1 MYLTGYLCVASM
13 TRASIDTHIK
23 LLQQF
28 LFLLSLLL
36 DHLFSAQVTLELPLA
51 KRSIHWITAA
61 ILAELQIL
69 LIYYAILIQL

>member
-36 DHLFSAQVTLELPLA
+36 DHLFSAQITFELPRA
-51 KRSIHWITAA
+51 KRGIHWIAAA
-61 ILAELQIL
+61 ILAELKIL
-69 LIYYAILIQL
+69 LIN